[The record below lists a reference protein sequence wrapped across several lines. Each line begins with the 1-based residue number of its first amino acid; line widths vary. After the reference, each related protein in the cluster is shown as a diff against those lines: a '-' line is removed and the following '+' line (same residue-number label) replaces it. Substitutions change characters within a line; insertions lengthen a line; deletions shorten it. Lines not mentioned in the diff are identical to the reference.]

1 MGKGHLYI
9 LPGCLLLFACAS
21 PQRAKPAHTPVHMEQ
36 KKVLTPEQ
44 SRLVDQLYYK
54 AVGAYSRNDMPAAV
68 SFLGELFR
76 IAPEYPPALELRKKI
91 RLASGI

>member
-1 MGKGHLYI
+1 M
-9 LPGCLLLFACAS
+9 PVCLLFLACAS
-21 PQRAKPAHTPVHMEQ
+21 PQRAKPAHAPVHREQ
-36 KKVLTPEQ
+36 KNVLTPEQ

-76 IAPEYPPALELRKKI
+76 IAPEYPPAVELREKI